1 MIACVNTGHRKQR
14 NDHLTQIQKMG
25 RRVFKR
31 SAAELWFRSGQS
43 VESIAAELEMSAQSR
58 KQWKKQRAALPA
70 IGPVDL

>member
-1 MIACVNTGHRKQR
+1 
-14 NDHLTQIQKMG
+14 MG